1 MELVSARRASDA
13 VRATSHSKLTPE
25 QLAWTAALP
34 CGLLTAAVVLVLGPP
49 LAELLPA
56 AAAATSFWPETSL
69 APEPVEHARY
79 GLALLGPLLL
89 ACVVAIGSG
98 RIAIGPRL
106 ARALTLASQLALAV
120 LLVVCVMAQN
130 SLVWEASRRPS
141 DPNRVFDP
149 PLLATA
155 VLVSI
160 AIVLAARR
168 WARAGELR
176 LPRETR
182 AVVVA
187 SLLVAAG
194 LATIWLL
201 SVVNVETTIAV
212 APANNLIPW
221 DMDETFAVLGGGT
234 PLVDFHAQY
243 GQLLPFLAAGA
254 LKLLGTSV
262 GAWTTA
268 MATMSG
274 LALLAVYSIFRRV
287 TGHAL
292 FALALFV
299 PFLAF
304 GFYHRSV
311 DIPDVAYT
319 PAGIFSAWP
328 MRYGGAYL
336 LAWLTAR
343 HLDGAGPRRQVLLF
357 CAGGLV
363 AINNPEFGLG
373 ALAGTTLAVVCR
385 APLTMHDVRQTLTRI
400 ALGLLGAIALVAGLT
415 LVRAGS
421 LPHFGQA
428 LEFPHLYGVD
438 GWVLEPM
445 APFGLHLAMYLTFA
459 AATTLAIV
467 RALQRSDQPVLTGML
482 MWSGVFGLGAGSYYL
497 GRSDPLNLITLFSA
511 WALALAL
518 LAIPVLRAVARS
530 RSGLPTA
537 AQLAVVLGCAVAIC
551 TLVQIPSPWGQ
562 VARLQRAG
570 DPLYKQRPLM
580 AFVDR
585 MTAPGEAVAILM
597 PLGHRL
603 AYDLRIRNVAPYAL
617 PQAMPAKRQL
627 TITME
632 AIRRAHVRTVVVA
645 AEGVGANFLPTLKQA
660 GFAMRAQE
668 GPAVAMMLDGR

>member
-1 MELVSARRASDA
+1 MELVSARHASDA
-13 VRATSHSKLTPE
+13 VRAISHSKLTPE

-34 CGLLTAAVVLVLGPP
+34 CGLLTAAAVLVLGPP
-49 LAELLPA
+49 LAEVLPA
-56 AAAATSFWPETSL
+56 AADATSFWPETSL

-89 ACVVAIGSG
+89 TLVVAIGNG
-98 RIAIGPRL
+98 RVAMGPRL
-106 ARALTLASQLALAV
+106 TRALTVASQLALAT
-120 LLVVCVMAQN
+120 LLVVCVMAQY
-130 SLVWEASRRPS
+130 SVVWEASRRPS

-149 PLLATA
+149 SLLAAA

-160 AIVLAARR
+160 AVVLAARR
-168 WARAGELR
+168 WARAGRLR

-182 AVVVA
+182 AVVAA
-187 SLLVAAG
+187 SVLVAAG
-194 LATIWLL
+194 LTTIWLL
-201 SVVNVETTIAV
+201 SVVNVETTIAA
-212 APANNLIPW
+212 APANHLIFW

-262 GAWTTA
+262 GAWTSA

-274 LALLAVYSIFRRV
+274 LALLAVYGIFRRV

-292 FALALFV
+292 LALALFV
-299 PFLAF
+299 PFLAL

-343 HLDGAGPRRQVLLF
+343 HLDGVGPRRQALLF

-373 ALAGTTLAVVCR
+373 ALAGTTLAVACR
-385 APLTMHDVRQTLTRI
+385 SPLTVRDVRRTLASI

-459 AATTLAIV
+459 AAMTLAVV
-467 RALQRSDQPVLTGML
+467 RALQRSGEPVLTGML
-482 MWSGVFGLGAGSYYL
+482 MWSGVFGFGAGSYYL
-497 GRSDPLNLITLFSA
+497 GRSDPLDLITLFSA
-511 WALALAL
+511 WAFALVL
-518 LAIPVLRAVARS
+518 LAVPVLRALARS
-530 RSGLPTA
+530 HSRLPTA
-537 AQLAVVLGCAVAIC
+537 AQLAVVLGCAVAVC
-551 TLVQIPSPWGQ
+551 TVAQIPSPWGQ
-562 VARLQRAG
+562 VARLQRDG
-570 DPLYKQRPLM
+570 DPLFKQRPLL

-585 MTAPGEAVAILM
+585 MTAPGETVAILM

-603 AYDLRIRNVAPYAL
+603 AYDLRIRSVAPYAL
-617 PQAMPAKRQL
+617 PQAMPAKHQL

-632 AIRRAHVRTVVVA
+632 AIRRARVRTVIVA
-645 AEGVGANFLPTLKQA
+645 DEGVSANFLPTLKHA
-660 GFAMRAQE
+660 GFEVRDRLGTAIAMT
-668 GPAVAMMLDGR
+668 LHGR